1 MHPRLIQELR
11 HIIFI
16 TISAEFLFMRN
27 LIRTLITAIRGT
39 EKEFTTGSIRR
50 AIFML
55 SVPMVLEMSMESLFA
70 VVDVYWVSRIGVNAV
85 ATVGLTESVMFLVY
99 SIAIGLS
106 MAVTAMVAR
115 RIGEKDEEGG
125 AIAAIQGLIIGVI
138 FSLTIS
144 IVGIFFAEDI
154 LRLMGGEPE
163 LIAAGANYTRIM
175 LGGNAT
181 VMFIFLLNAVF
192 RGAGDA
198 SLALKSLVLAN
209 TLNLILDPLFIFGV
223 GFFPELGVTGAA
235 VATNI
240 GRGVG
245 ILFQL
250 YLLLNGRGV
259 IRIVMRQLQFHAKV
273 IRRLFQISLNGM
285 LQYLIGSSSW
295 IFLVRIISEF
305 GSEAVAGYTIA
316 IRIII
321 FSILPS
327 WGMANAAAT
336 LVGQNLG
343 AKKPERAEKS
353 VWESSFYNM
362 IFLLG
367 VSVVFI
373 IFAPFFIR
381 IFDAT
386 PRVVEVGVWCLRI
399 TCTGY
404 LFYAYGMVV
413 SQAFNGAGDTKTPM
427 WINVFCF
434 WIVQIPFA
442 YLIAVVLG
450 WGPVGVF
457 IAIALSES
465 LLAII
470 SIIIFRQG
478 KWKEISL

>member
-1 MHPRLIQELR
+1 MNNLIQ
-11 HIIFI
+11 
-16 TISAEFLFMRN
+16 TI
-27 LIRTLITAIRGT
+27 ITAIKGT
-39 EKEFTTGSIRR
+39 EKEFTNGSIRR

-55 SVPMVLEMSMESLFA
+55 SVPMVLEMFMESLFA
-70 VVDVYWVSRIGVNAV
+70 VVDVFWVSRIGVNAV

-106 MAVTAMVAR
+106 MATTAMVAR

-125 AIAAIQGLIIGVI
+125 AVAAVQGLIIGLG
-138 FSLTIS
+138 FSLAIS

-154 LRLMGGEPE
+154 LIMMGGEPD
-163 LIAAGANYTRIM
+163 LVASGVNYTRIM
-175 LGGNAT
+175 LTGNAT
-181 VMFIFLLNAVF
+181 VMFIFLLNAIF

-198 SLALKSLVLAN
+198 SLALRSLIIAN
-209 TLNLILDPLFIFGV
+209 GINLILDPLFIFGI

-240 GRGVG
+240 GRGIG
-245 ILFQL
+245 ISFQL
-250 YLLLNGRGV
+250 YLLLSGRGI
-259 IRIVMRQLQFHAKV
+259 IRLLKNHFMVKVKV
-273 IRRLFQISLNGM
+273 IRRLFKISLNGM

-316 IRIII
+316 VRIII

-343 AKKPERAEKS
+343 AKKPERAEQS
-353 VWESSFYNM
+353 VWETSFYNM
-362 IFLLG
+362 LFLLTI
-367 VSVVFI
+367 SFFFI
-373 IFAPFFIR
+373 LFAPSLMR
-381 IFDAT
+381 IFNQD
-386 PRVVEVGVWCLRI
+386 PEVISIGVICLRI
-399 TCTGY
+399 TCAGY

-434 WIVQIPFA
+434 WIVQIPVA
-442 YLIAVVLG
+442 YLLALSLDLG
-450 WGPVGVF
+450 PMGVF
-457 IAIALSES
+457 LSIAISES

-470 SIIIFRQG
+470 SVLIFRKG